1 MERLLC
7 DLQGDDDSWSF
18 WKFQP
23 GFTIV
28 VSNIIEGEDLFQRC
42 NGKIYWIWFSKLYW
56 RRVIIKQKLEEENKN
71 KTFPPFSALK
81 KKVFFHF
88 FSSGGGRAKSEF
100 WLGAR
105 WLEGWGLLL
114 WHCGS
119 GPGGCSLNTWYK
131 YTWYTWYTW
140 YKYTWTRWMLLLKYL
155 IESYLAFCILHL
167 FIFSGLHVWLYRG
180 RDAREEPVHFSG
192 NYGE

>member
-1 MERLLC
+1 MIFYLVTIYHERQFQIMFTIDELKPLGFQATFWMERLLC

-28 VSNIIEGEDLFQRC
+28 VSNIIEGEDLLFQRC

-71 KTFPPFSALK
+71 KTFPPFSAFK
-81 KKVFFHF
+81 KKVFHF

-119 GPGGCSLNTWYK
+119 GPGGCSL
-131 YTWYTWYTW
+131 YTW
-140 YKYTWTRWMLLLKYL
+140 
-155 IESYLAFCILHL
+155 
-167 FIFSGLHVWLYRG
+167 
-180 RDAREEPVHFSG
+180 
-192 NYGE
+192 

>member
-1 MERLLC
+1 MATTYLSMLTMPLFTITINELKPLWFQATFWMERLLC

-28 VSNIIEGEDLFQRC
+28 VSNIIEGEDLLFQRC

-81 KKVFFHF
+81 KKFFFTF
-88 FSSGGGRAKSEF
+88 FLQA
-100 WLGAR
+100 GAER
-105 WLEGWGLLL
+105 KVSFDWGPD
-114 WHCGS
+114 GS
-119 GPGGCSLNTWYK
+119 KAEDCFFGIVALDQ
-131 YTWYTWYTW
+131 
-140 YKYTWTRWMLLLKYL
+140 
-155 IESYLAFCILHL
+155 
-167 FIFSGLHVWLYRG
+167 V
-180 RDAREEPVHFSG
+180 DAAP
-192 NYGE
+192 